1 MSSQIL
7 EKPEKTESFDAP
19 PAVVNRS
26 YATFEDYLAQSSD
39 TRQSEWIDGEIINMP
54 GASYEHQTLSKFL
67 VTILNLFV
75 TQKNLGEIVYS
86 PFAMKLE
93 SQRRGREPDILFIG
107 KEKTHLIKKNYL
119 DGAADLA
126 IEIVSPESVGRDR
139 GEKFVEYE
147 AAGIREYWLIDPERR
162 QAEFYRLNDDGFYR
176 LVGTPDG
183 AFSSEV
189 LPGFFLR
196 VEWLWR
202 ETLPTIDALRE
213 LKLI

>member
-1 MSSQIL
+1 MLKMLETIETTQSQS
-7 EKPEKTESFDAP
+7 TAP
-19 PAVVNRS
+19 PNRG
-26 YATFEDYLAQSSD
+26 YVTFEEYLEQSSD
-39 TRQSEWIDGEIINMP
+39 TRQCEWIDGEIITMP
-54 GASYEHQTLSKFL
+54 GASFEHQSISKFL
-67 VTILNLFV
+67 TTILNLFV
-75 TQKNLGEIVYS
+75 SQNDLGEIVYS

-93 SQRRGREPDILFIG
+93 TQRRGREPDILFIT

-126 IEIVSPESVGRDR
+126 IEIISPESVGRDR

-147 AAGIREYWLIDPERR
+147 AAGIREYWLIDPTRK
-162 QAEFYRLNDDGFYR
+162 QAEFYRLNAEGFYQLDAAPEGVFR
-176 LVGTPDG
+176 
-183 AFSSEV
+183 SEI

-202 ETLPTIDALRE
+202 ETLPTIAALKE